1 MIEEEPSEGCDVGL
15 SWLERFG
22 SNFGSNFDSYLA
34 RLANVKG
41 GGCPWWDIK
50 LEDVNEGDGIYW
62 GSPQVEVKGIGEAM
76 DI

>member
-22 SNFGSNFDSYLA
+22 SNFGSNLDSYLA

-50 LEDVNEGDGIYW
+50 L
-62 GSPQVEVKGIGEAM
+62 
-76 DI
+76 